1 MPATEKADETFG
13 KECNPSHQNR
23 TPYCYAP
30 FGIYLGI
37 KNVKPKKA
45 APVPELEKLYQS
57 GKKATIKD
65 IKSTANQLRMT
76 ERQVERW
83 LRVRRAMDRPTTLKK
98 FCENSFR
105 CTYYIY
111 SFIYGLMVLWDKPWL
126 WNINYCWYGYPH
138 QSVSND
144 IWWYYMISLSFYWS
158 LAVSHFFDVKHK
170 DFWQMF
176 IHHIATIVLMDFSW
190 VCNMH
195 RIGSLVLVI
204 HDCADV
210 LLEGAKMAKYA
221 NYQRVCDL
229 LFVIFTLVWIAT
241 RLGLYPFWIMR
252 NTTIQAPKISFV
264 PAVDIAHILDLFNIE
279 DSLQFIISGK
289 GGHSL
294 LACGLTSACRMEGDI
309 RSSSDEEIEDSPSP
323 SENGIKKT
331 D

>member
-13 KECNPSHQNR
+13 KECKPSHQNR

-221 NYQRVCDL
+221 NYQRVCDM

-252 NTTIQAPKISFV
+252 NTTIQAPKIVDMF
-264 PAVDIAHILDLFNIE
+264 PAYYIFN
-279 DSLQFIISGK
+279 
-289 GGHSL
+289 SL
-294 LACGLTSACRMEGDI
+294 LFLLLTLHIFWTYLILKIAYNSLLVGKMEGDI